1 MAGVGE
7 MGEEVVDG
15 AGAGVLCLEPSSHDG
30 EHGEPPVLDLLG
42 AQLLDL
48 LRRAGAP
55 AERVKPQTTRVPEH
69 YVSNTRTRISAT

>member
-7 MGEEVVDG
+7 VGEEVVDG
-15 AGAGVLCLEPSSHDG
+15 AGTGVLGLEPGAHDG
-30 EHGEPPVLDLLG
+30 EHGEASVLDLLG

-55 AERVKPQTTRVPEH
+55 AQRVKPQATRVPYLAH
-69 YVSNTRTRISAT
+69 R